1 MGFQRTLLVAF
12 ATMLGTSPAQAH
24 HELGA
29 AFIDDEISIE
39 GTVVEYNFKNPH
51 ANIILSVADASG
63 AETLWMATAPA
74 PSSLRRGGWTADSI
88 RVRQSL
94 RITGRGSRD
103 GGPMILL
110 ESRHWDGG
118 AIVELDPVEGTGIGV
133 VTGTPNAG
141 VPFTPVASMERSL
154 ADGQPNFT
162 GTLAKHPSVR
172 ASEATRD
179 RNTPPHNERGASLQA
194 AFDPV
199 DDPSFTEC
207 ASHGLVRQASTVQV
221 VRIAQFPDR
230 VVFEYEEGAARRVA
244 WLDGRD
250 PEASGDGQQPVPT
263 GDGQQPVPTG
273 NEQGTAPTGNTS
285 LGHSVA
291 RYVGDTLVVET
302 DRLLSNLT
310 GTEGNAVS
318 DRHTVV
324 ETYRRVD
331 DGIGPAVEMLMVVN
345 DPDYLASPWEIRWN
359 KYYVSDYE
367 FTELDCRLPFF
378 AN

>member
-1 MGFQRTLLVAF
+1 MGLTRTLIVAF
-12 ATMLGTSPAQAH
+12 ATVLGASSAQAH

-29 AFIDDEISIE
+29 AFLDEEVTIE
-39 GTVVEYNFKNPH
+39 GRVVEYNFKNPH
-51 ANIILSVADASG
+51 ANIILSVAGGSG

-74 PSSLRRGGWTADSI
+74 PSSLRRGGWSADSI
-88 RVRQSL
+88 REGQRL
-94 RITGRGSRD
+94 RVTGLGSRD

-118 AIVELDPVEGTGIGV
+118 AIVALDSADGSAIGA
-133 VTGTPNAG
+133 VTGTPNVG
-141 VPFTPVASMERSL
+141 VPFTPVASMEGNR

-179 RNTPPHNERGASLQA
+179 RNSPPLNERGASLQA
-194 AFDPV
+194 AFNPV

-207 ASHGLVRQASTVQV
+207 AAHGLVRQASTVQV

-230 VVFEYEEGAARRVA
+230 VEFEYEEGAARRVA
-244 WLDGRD
+244 WLDGQE
-250 PEASGDGQQPVPT
+250 PETAGDGQEPAP
-263 GDGQQPVPTG
+263 DGST
-273 NEQGTAPTGNTS
+273 N

-291 RYVGDTLVVET
+291 RYVNDTLVVET

-331 DGIGPAVEMLMVVN
+331 DDIGPALEMTMVVN
-345 DPDYLASPWEIRWN
+345 DPDYLASPWEIRWT
-359 KYYVSDYE
+359 KYYVADYE

-378 AN
+378 ANQQEPG

>member
-1 MGFQRTLLVAF
+1 MGLTRTLIVAF
-12 ATMLGTSPAQAH
+12 ATVLGASSAQAH

-29 AFIDDEISIE
+29 AFLDEEVTIE

-51 ANIILSVADASG
+51 ANIILNVADGSG

-74 PSSLRRGGWTADSI
+74 PSSLRRGGWSAESI
-88 RVRQSL
+88 REGQRL
-94 RITGRGSRD
+94 RVTGLGSRD

-118 AIVELDPVEGTGIGV
+118 AIVALDSADGSAIGA
-133 VTGTPNAG
+133 VTGTPNVG
-141 VPFTPVASMERSL
+141 VPFTPVASMEGSL

-179 RNTPPHNERGASLQA
+179 RNTPPLNERGASLQA
-194 AFDPV
+194 GFNPV

-207 ASHGLVRQASTVQV
+207 AAHGLVRQASTVQV

-230 VVFEYEEGAARRVA
+230 VEFEYEEGAARRVA
-244 WLDGRD
+244 RLDGQE
-250 PEASGDGQQPVPT
+250 PEASGDGQEP
-263 GDGQQPVPTG
+263 
-273 NEQGTAPTGNTS
+273 APDGNTN

-291 RYVGDTLVVET
+291 RYLDDTLVVET
-302 DRLLSNLT
+302 DRLLGNLT

-331 DGIGPAVEMLMVVN
+331 DDIGPALGMTMVGN
-345 DPDYLASPWEIRWN
+345 DPDYLASPWEIRWT
-359 KYYVSDYE
+359 KYYVADYE

-378 AN
+378 ANQQEPG

>member
-1 MGFQRTLLVAF
+1 MGFQRSLIVAY
-12 ATMLGTSPAQAH
+12 ATVLGTSPAQAH

-29 AFIDDEISIE
+29 AFLDEEITVE

-51 ANIILSVADASG
+51 ANIILNVADESG

-88 RVRQSL
+88 RVGQSV
-94 RITGRGSRD
+94 RVTGLGSRD

-118 AIVELDPVEGTGIGV
+118 AIVELDPADGSVVGA
-133 VTGTPNAG
+133 VTGTPNVG
-141 VPFTPVASMERSL
+141 VPFTPVASMERNL

-179 RNTPPHNERGASLQA
+179 RNTPPLNERGASLQA
-194 AFDPV
+194 AFDPA

-207 ASHGLVRQASTVQV
+207 APHGLVRQASTVQV
-221 VRIAQFPDR
+221 VRIAQFPNR

-244 WLDGRD
+244 WLDGRE
-250 PEASGDGQQPVPT
+250 PETT
-263 GDGQQPVPTG
+263 GDGQRSVPAGDGQDPATAGNGQEPAPAGSTG
-273 NEQGTAPTGNTS
+273 
-285 LGHSVA
+285 LGQSVA
-291 RYVGDTLVVET
+291 RYVDDTLVVET
-302 DRLLSNLT
+302 ERLLSNLT

-318 DRHTVV
+318 HRHTVV

-331 DGIGPAVEMLMVVN
+331 DDIGPAVEMTMVVN

-359 KYYVSDYE
+359 KYYVTDYE

>member
-1 MGFQRTLLVAF
+1 MPLSL
-12 ATMLGTSPAQAH
+12 LGTSPAQAH

-51 ANIILSVADASG
+51 ANIILSVA
-63 AETLWMATAPA
+63 
-74 PSSLRRGGWTADSI
+74 
-88 RVRQSL
+88 
-94 RITGRGSRD
+94 
-103 GGPMILL
+103 
-110 ESRHWDGG
+110 
-118 AIVELDPVEGTGIGV
+118 
-133 VTGTPNAG
+133 
-141 VPFTPVASMERSL
+141 
-154 ADGQPNFT
+154 
-162 GTLAKHPSVR
+162 
-172 ASEATRD
+172 
-179 RNTPPHNERGASLQA
+179 
-194 AFDPV
+194 
-199 DDPSFTEC
+199 
-207 ASHGLVRQASTVQV
+207 
-221 VRIAQFPDR
+221 
-230 VVFEYEEGAARRVA
+230 
-244 WLDGRD
+244 
-250 PEASGDGQQPVPT
+250 
-263 GDGQQPVPTG
+263 
-273 NEQGTAPTGNTS
+273 
-285 LGHSVA
+285 
-291 RYVGDTLVVET
+291 DTLVVET